1 MSTNNNALHWF
12 RKGIRLHDN
21 PALVE
26 ACKHRRL
33 FAVYCLDPHFSN
45 VAIVGQNRYRFLLE
59 SLRELD
65 ANLRSLGSRLF
76 VLRGKPHETLIQ
88 FSIDNNVHVVTF
100 ERDTEPYA
108 IKRDKE
114 VTELLKGHGI
124 QTSAYASHMLRD
136 PEEYIQTCAQ
146 RGVGVPSSYGAF
158 CKLFDSL
165 GPLRSELAA
174 PESLP
179 SFLSTTASSGVEQD
193 QILSSALYDVP
204 TLTDMGY
211 AEEKTAFTL
220 AGGPFVGGE
229 REALRRLEATVT
241 AKNREQWVRSFEKP
255 NTAPNSLSP
264 STTVLS
270 PYLKF
275 GCLSANTFYRA
286 LDRVVARGRRTEP
299 PVSLHGQLLW
309 REFFYLS
316 SFTTPNFDR
325 MEGNPQCRQIPWGRD
340 AALIDAWKFGRTG
353 YPFIDAI
360 MTQLRVEGWIHHL
373 ARHAVACFLTRGDL
387 YQHWEEG
394 VRVFDLWLLD
404 SDWAL
409 NNANWQW
416 LSCSNFFYQYFRVYS
431 PVAFGK
437 KTDPEGLYI
446 KKWIPQLAKYPA
458 KYIYSPWE
466 ASAAQQQQ
474 WGCVVGQDYPEPIV
488 EHAAASK
495 ECMRRM
501 QLAYAQHKQQNVDG
515 DAYAQQDDES
525 GHGVSSSGRST
536 SKKETVGGKR
546 KKAAASSDQGSAKQG
561 KISSYFTPGQP
572 NNDSGGEK

>member
-1 MSTNNNALHWF
+1 MSTSNNALHWF

-76 VLRGKPHETLIQ
+76 VLRGKPLETLIQ

-124 QTSAYASHMLRD
+124 QTSTYASHMLRD

-179 SFLSTTASSGVEQD
+179 SFLSTSASSGSAQD

-204 TLTDMGY
+204 TLTEMGY
-211 AEEKTAFTL
+211 VEEKTAFTL
-220 AGGPFVGGE
+220 GGSPFVGGE

-264 STTVLS
+264 STTVTRIVRF
-270 PYLKF
+270 KK
-275 GCLSANTFYRA
+275 
-286 LDRVVARGRRTEP
+286 
-299 PVSLHGQLLW
+299 PV
-309 REFFYLS
+309 
-316 SFTTPNFDR
+316 
-325 MEGNPQCRQIPWGRD
+325 
-340 AALIDAWKFGRTG
+340 
-353 YPFIDAI
+353 
-360 MTQLRVEGWIHHL
+360 
-373 ARHAVACFLTRGDL
+373 
-387 YQHWEEG
+387 
-394 VRVFDLWLLD
+394 
-404 SDWAL
+404 
-409 NNANWQW
+409 
-416 LSCSNFFYQYFRVYS
+416 
-431 PVAFGK
+431 
-437 KTDPEGLYI
+437 
-446 KKWIPQLAKYPA
+446 
-458 KYIYSPWE
+458 
-466 ASAAQQQQ
+466 
-474 WGCVVGQDYPEPIV
+474 
-488 EHAAASK
+488 
-495 ECMRRM
+495 
-501 QLAYAQHKQQNVDG
+501 
-515 DAYAQQDDES
+515 
-525 GHGVSSSGRST
+525 
-536 SKKETVGGKR
+536 
-546 KKAAASSDQGSAKQG
+546 
-561 KISSYFTPGQP
+561 
-572 NNDSGGEK
+572 